1 MKKSHI
7 ETPELNTLRISSTD
21 AQEIM
26 IKAIESFWKNGIQ
39 IENIAINSPSLE
51 DVFLT
56 IINDSREEPVS

>member
-1 MKKSHI
+1 M
-7 ETPELNTLRISSTD
+7 RISSTN

-26 IKAIESFWKNGIQ
+26 IKAIESLSKNGIQ

-56 IINDSREEPVS
+56 VINGIEEPVS